1 MAQRTHTGDQHS
13 ATESKFYIPAG
24 AGPSLITDR
33 VERVWASL
41 FEHQVGPRR

>member
-1 MAQRTHTGDQHS
+1 MPRRTQTDSRDS

-24 AGPSLITDR
+24 AGPSLVADR

-41 FEHQVGPRR
+41 FDHQVGPLD